1 MNLGPRE
8 RPRPRLRRIRPLVA
22 RGRVVGV
29 LSVLLL
35 ASCMIAASLL
45 AAGRFTSG
53 SVTVGVGETLVLAL
67 APTLAFGMGC
77 WAKRWVR
84 AVRRTRRR
92 RAELAM
98 QPANPPIEVIA
109 ADLRRMLR
117 AHDGIVRTSHIAT
130 TDRRVRAL
138 EAAISTSA
146 VQAAQALEVSHP
158 RSVPYNGLETSQLRR
173 LLQALRAEGL
183 VLPADVGLTQPD
195 SPF

>member
-1 MNLGPRE
+1 MKTRADPEGD
-8 RPRPRLRRIRPLVA
+8 
-22 RGRVVGV
+22 GGFW
-29 LSVLLL
+29 
-35 ASCMIAASLL
+35 IAAGLS
-45 AAGRFTSG
+45 AAGRLTSG
-53 SVTVGVGETLVLAL
+53 SVTVGVGEVAILAL
-67 APTLAFGMGC
+67 SPTLAVGMG
-77 WAKRWVR
+77 WWVNR
-84 AVRRTRRR
+84 GVRVARRIRRR
-92 RAELAM
+92 RDELAM
-98 QPANPPIEVIA
+98 RPVNPPIEQIA

-117 AHDGIVRTSHIAT
+117 AHDGSVRTRHIAT

-173 LLQALRAEGL
+173 LLQALRAESL